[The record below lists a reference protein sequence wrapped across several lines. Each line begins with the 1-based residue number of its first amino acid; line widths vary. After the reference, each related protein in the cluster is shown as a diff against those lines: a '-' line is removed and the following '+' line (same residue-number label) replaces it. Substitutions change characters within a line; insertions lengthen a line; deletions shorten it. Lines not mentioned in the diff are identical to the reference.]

1 MFLCYFVAYGGVLT
15 GENGTLSFP
24 ANQSEKYP
32 NNKKILFKAQLFD
45 LEVKGQS
52 PTNIITIHDTP
63 PYDHAPTCHISF
75 TYLKRQNVMGVE
87 GYLQERMVH

>member
-32 NNKKILFKAQLFD
+32 NNVDCAWEIRGTLGK
-45 LEVKGQS
+45 V
-52 PTNIITIHDTP
+52 NI
-63 PYDHAPTCHISF
+63 
-75 TYLKRQNVMGVE
+75 
-87 GYLQERMVH
+87 